1 MKLLLLALPLF
12 AADLVT
18 FKKDGKKGFQDSTGK
33 TVIEA
38 RFEDAWG
45 FSEGLGGV
53 KINGKWGFV
62 DRTGKLV
69 IPAKFEGPSGWAERG
84 PKFKEGLAPVKL
96 KGKYGFIDKTGK
108 LVVAAKWAKTGEFTE
123 GLAPV
128 DEGAP
133 PVEPKGEAGTG
144 LVRGIHVLTAEMQ
157 GKWGYVDKT
166 GKVVV
171 KPAFQEV
178 REFKKGRAL
187 VKAEGKWG
195 LIDAKGAWLSKPQS
209 ETVPMELGEQWGVKI
224 GEKYAL
230 ADKDLKPISEP
241 LYTMI
246 YSFGEGLAAAQTADG
261 KWGFLNPAGTL
272 VIPASFDSGGRFQE
286 GLVAMEKDGKFGYLD
301 KTGAWAIEPKY
312 RNADFFR
319 EGLAAVD
326 VLEDFSKPDYDKNDF
341 AKAYM
346 QAVERATVG
355 KWGYVDKTGAFLV
368 EPRYS
373 EARQFKNGLAM
384 VKRDGKWTFITK
396 AGKEICEPKFDEA
409 RDFEKNSAAVKVG
422 EAWGVINAACA
433 WVREPK

>member
-18 FKKDGKKGFQDSTGK
+18 FKKDGKKGFQDPTGK

-38 RFEDAWG
+38 RFEEAFD

-53 KINGKWGFV
+53 KLNGKWGFV
-62 DRTGKLV
+62 DKTGKLV
-69 IPAKFEGPSGWAERG
+69 IPAKFENPTGIVEKR

-108 LVVAAKWAKTGEFTE
+108 LVVAAKWAKTGEFSE

-133 PVEPKGEAGTG
+133 PAKPQGEAGTG
-144 LVRGIHVLTAEMQ
+144 LVRGFHVLIAAMQ

-178 REFKKGRAL
+178 RDFKKGRAL
-187 VKAEGKWG
+187 VRAEGKWG
-195 LIDAKGAWLSKPQS
+195 LIDAKGAWIAKPQS
-209 ETVPMELGEQWGVKI
+209 ESAPMELGELWGVKV
-224 GEKYAL
+224 GDKYAL
-230 ADKDLKPISEP
+230 ADKNLKPISDP
-241 LYTMI
+241 LYKMI
-246 YSFGEGLAAAQTADG
+246 YSFGEGLASAQTADG
-261 KWGFLNPAGTL
+261 KWGFLDPAGTL

-286 GLVAMEKDGKFGYLD
+286 GLAGMEKDGKHGYID

-312 RNADFFR
+312 RNAGTFS

-326 VLEDFSKPDYDKNDF
+326 VLEDFSKPDYDKKDY

-346 QAVERATVG
+346 QAVERRTVG
-355 KWGYVDKTGAFLV
+355 KWGYVDKTGAFAV
-368 EPRYS
+368 EPRYT
-373 EARQFKNGLAM
+373 EASQFKGGFAM
-384 VKRDGKWTFITK
+384 VKRDGKWAFIDKT
-396 AGKEICEPKFDEA
+396 GKEICAPKFDEA
-409 RDFEKNSAAVKVG
+409 LSFVKGTASVKVG
-422 EAWGVINAACA
+422 EAWGVIDASCA